1 MNTRV
6 PLREALGRSLRILV
20 PALALVIAIG
30 FLPAVALDGLL
41 ARVAVWAADSGSAQ
55 VVPWVAL
62 VLLTI
67 VVTRPG
73 LTLRTRVIESVVL
86 LGLLLVA
93 LGGMSFA
100 NEHFIK
106 PAMAI
111 PRPNIVALSDLGV
124 LGLSP
129 DEFYALG
136 DKPERSAFLY
146 ERLHDP
152 RTPPLAAEVREHWL
166 IETGYSFPSGH
177 SLAAMTFAAFFLTL
191 AISYL
196 DQRRRRLVFLL
207 LPVWALMVIASRPL
221 LRVHSALDIGVGA
234 CEGVVIGLLSV
245 VLARWVIDR
254 GHSPVGGASSGSVR

>member
-1 MNTRV
+1 MSERV
-6 PLREALGRSLRILV
+6 PLREALGRSLKILL

-30 FLPAVALDGLL
+30 FLPAIDLDGSM
-41 ARVAVWAADSGSAQ
+41 ARAAVWAADAGGTY
-55 VVPWVAL
+55 VVPWIAL

-73 LTLRTRVIESVVL
+73 LATRTRMIEAVVL

-111 PRPNIVALSDLGV
+111 PRPNIVALADLGV
-124 LGLSP
+124 LGVSA

-136 DKPERSAFLY
+136 DKPERSAFLA
-146 ERLHDP
+146 ERIGDV
-152 RTPPLAAEVREHWL
+152 RTPALGDEVREHWL
-166 IETGYSFPSGH
+166 LETGYSFPSGH

-196 DQRRRRLVFLL
+196 DQRRRQLVFLL
-207 LPVWALMVIASRPL
+207 LPVWALAVIASRPL

-234 CEGVVIGLLSV
+234 FEGLVIGLLSV
-245 VLARWVIDR
+245 ALGRWLIDR
-254 GHSPVGGASSGSVR
+254 NHSPVSGAVREVTE